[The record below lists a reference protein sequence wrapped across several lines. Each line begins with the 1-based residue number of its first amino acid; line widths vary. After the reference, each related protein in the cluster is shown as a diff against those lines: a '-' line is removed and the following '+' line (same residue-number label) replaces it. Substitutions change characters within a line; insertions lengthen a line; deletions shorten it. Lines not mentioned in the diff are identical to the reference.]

1 MLKHLQKSVE
11 EEELV
16 WKSKMANSEEQ
27 LSAVCS
33 TVSSKSLA
41 TFSFPKCWSP
51 FCVFYLTVVP
61 LTFPGFG
68 EGQQAGGRKTKC
80 SAGEEFFHT
89 LNWPLILASRLEM
102 CEPVCLG
109 SRCS

>member
-1 MLKHLQKSVE
+1 MEVKDGQLRGTAECGMFYGFLQIARYIFFPQV
-11 EEELV
+11 LV
-16 WKSKMANSEEQ
+16 SF
-27 LSAVCS
+27 LCFLPH
-33 TVSSKSLA
+33 SSPS
-41 TFSFPKCWSP
+41 
-51 FCVFYLTVVP
+51 